1 MYEIKIKTDFAA
13 AHCLREVGGKCES
26 LHGHN
31 FTVEV
36 AIESE
41 ALDELGMVIDFRILK
56 TKTQAVLQALDHR
69 YLNELPLFKGK
80 NPSSENLASYIF
92 EELARQIDQQGYW
105 VSWVAVWESETSR
118 ATYRRTGK

>member
-36 AIESE
+36 TVESE

>member
-1 MYEIKIKTDFAA
+1 
-13 AHCLREVGGKCES
+13 
-26 LHGHN
+26 
-31 FTVEV
+31 
-36 AIESE
+36 
-41 ALDELGMVIDFRILK
+41 MVIDFRILK